1 MLAERGAGDVPPGEL
16 DAMYDSLLTASLELL
31 GRLDLRYLAA
41 DQLPAAP
48 PTAAAAAAAT
58 CVAYA
63 TAASVAVSQVAI
75 TRRLPLLAR
84 AWKRS
89 PCFSTHL

>member
-48 PTAAAAAAAT
+48 PTAADGGGGDDDD
-58 CVAYA
+58 
-63 TAASVAVSQVAI
+63 SVAANSGGGDPPGDGVDAAMAPTTS
-75 TRRLPLLAR
+75 L
-84 AWKRS
+84 
-89 PCFSTHL
+89 